1 MPSKKGIYPQG
12 PVVPGKQ
19 VAGSNPVG
27 SQTTVGGTAPPI
39 VPPKAGAAHGFGPVT
54 EERKQPRLKGE
65 VKYGHFKLGKLR
77 MSGHPEAHRIGSGS
91 PFKGNK
97 VFK

>member
-1 MPSKKGIYPQG
+1 MPKKGFYPQTLS
-12 PVVPGKQ
+12 VPGKK

-27 SQTTVGGTAPPI
+27 AQTVVGGMNPPT
-39 VPPKAGAAHGFGPVT
+39 VPPKQAVIHGLGPVT
-54 EERKQPRLKGE
+54 EERKQPTLKGE
-65 VKYGHFKLGKLR
+65 TKYGHFKLGKLR